1 MLERVR
7 LGGFSG
13 TYKIRNA
20 ELARDKKIQTI
31 GVSVLFLDDCTHTFQ
46 IEVYYIEILFYKI
59 MDFI

>member
-20 ELARDKKIQTI
+20 ELARDKKIHTI
-31 GVSVLFLDDCTHTFQ
+31 LVAVLFLDDCTHTFE
-46 IEVYYIEILFYKI
+46 IEVRKLKI
-59 MDFI
+59 RDSSLKL

>member
-31 GVSVLFLDDCTHTFQ
+31 GVSVLFLDDSTHIFQ
-46 IEVYYIEILFYKI
+46 VEVNIYYQFMLMKI
-59 MDFI
+59 K

>member
-31 GVSVLFLDDCTHTFQ
+31 GVSVLFLDDSIHTFQ
-46 IEVYYIEILFYKI
+46 VEVSIFSCTKMSL
-59 MDFI
+59 